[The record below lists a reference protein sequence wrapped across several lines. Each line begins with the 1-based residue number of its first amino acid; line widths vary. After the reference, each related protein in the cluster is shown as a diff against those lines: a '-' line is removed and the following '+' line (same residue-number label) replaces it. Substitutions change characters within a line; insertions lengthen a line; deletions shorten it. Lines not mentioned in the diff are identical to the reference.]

1 MFSRILKVGLLAGSL
16 VATANA
22 SAADRNVVVPVL
34 AGAAVGAVLVA
45 VLSDS
50 SDDRHRHHAARH
62 HHRPPPPRHHV
73 HHSRYVPRGVKHG
86 HRHKQ
91 YVMVP
96 VERHGHR
103 GGRY

>member
-16 VATANA
+16 VAAANA
-22 SAADRNVVVPVL
+22 SAADRSVVVPVL

-62 HHRPPPPRHHV
+62 HHRAPPPRHQLHY
-73 HHSRYVPRGVKHG
+73 SRHVPRGGKHG
-86 HRHKQ
+86 QRHTQ
-91 YVMVP
+91 YVLVP
-96 VERHGHR
+96 VVRHGHR
-103 GGRY
+103 GGGY